1 MSPTESGTVARD
13 SLAAVTDD
21 LDHDQYDRDQYD
33 QSPAESVRELADIPA
48 IEVITK
54 AIVMLMSSSAESWGC
69 PPPTPTRVRTVTW
82 MKRAG

>member
-48 IEVITK
+48 IE
-54 AIVMLMSSSAESWGC
+54 G
-69 PPPTPTRVRTVTW
+69 
-82 MKRAG
+82 